1 MSLRSTALAIEPD
14 PSAVAVVCAAAVAKP
29 QSAAV
34 KTKGLV
40 ASADGDGEN
49 SPGRAA
55 SKFAATVLKLNPQPP
70 GFVATEIQS
79 VRGIAHSIKFSL
91 FRCFCARRCQSDQVA
106 RAAVRTTNVRRA
118 GNSSS
123 RTMRFGSTRSPP
135 TQKQQARLKIVERTG
150 SNELETSPH
159 NQWGLATKLSSVAAN

>member
-1 MSLRSTALAIEPD
+1 MFNSLIAGPCIKTQHEPSRSHGTPSGPVDAPADATLWEVVPSQNDAPRSPTDQASACAPVGQVRGLIPLQNNLSQRSTALAIEPD

-79 VRGIAHSIKFSL
+79 VRGIAHSIKFS
-91 FRCFCARRCQSDQVA
+91 
-106 RAAVRTTNVRRA
+106 
-118 GNSSS
+118 
-123 RTMRFGSTRSPP
+123 
-135 TQKQQARLKIVERTG
+135 
-150 SNELETSPH
+150 
-159 NQWGLATKLSSVAAN
+159 